1 MQWKLSGSAF
11 FSQRRENGFGDNQKK
26 MKAKKG
32 RKIRRELESQLVAR
46 QQLLTLDS
54 WKQWLALY
62 YGVTGKHKSFST

>member
-1 MQWKLSGSAF
+1 
-11 FSQRRENGFGDNQKK
+11 

-54 WKQWLALY
+54 
-62 YGVTGKHKSFST
+62 